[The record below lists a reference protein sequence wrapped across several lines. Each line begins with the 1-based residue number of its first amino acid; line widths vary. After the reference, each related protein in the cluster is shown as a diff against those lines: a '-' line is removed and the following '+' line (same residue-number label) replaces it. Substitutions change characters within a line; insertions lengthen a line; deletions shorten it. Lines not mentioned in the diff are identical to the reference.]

1 MGSPRRHDRR
11 GSNSPRR
18 RSRERD
24 QDRDRDNAEKK
35 ESEKE
40 VIVIDDAQLEGLDEE
55 QVDMMKL
62 MGFANFD
69 TTKGKKVEGADVSGV
84 SIQRKRRYRQY
95 MNRRGGFN
103 RPLDF
108 VA

>member
-11 GSNSPRR
+11 GSGSPRR
-18 RSRERD
+18 RSR
-24 QDRDRDNAEKK
+24 DRDRDRDHDNAEKK
-35 ESEKE
+35 PSDKE
-40 VIVIDDAQLEGLDEE
+40 VIVIDDAQLEGLDDE

-69 TTKGKKVEGADVSGV
+69 TTKGKKVEGTDVSGV
-84 SIQRKRRYRQY
+84 NIQRKRRYRQY